1 MNEEKYLKQL
11 KMKKTLGIIVK
22 IFMYVVLA
30 VLIAGAVLL
39 ICAESGIKPAQNIL
53 SWVEQRFGLIVG
65 ASALGALLLLLKALM
80 TVYNTTNSNEANQ
93 EQLLIELNKIKDDIM
108 NATGKVEESAEKVAV
123 VSGDVTSRN
132 EAIDEYKS
140 AIDQLGEQQGILFE
154 TMKLFV
160 TANTND
166 AKIKSIFSAFEE
178 TKLFEKARALV
189 KGDTVEVVQNVADIQ
204 STKELL
210 EKSKEII
217 EPVVPVAKEIVRTI
231 IKK

>member
-178 TKLFEKARALV
+178 TKLFEKARALA

>member
-1 MNEEKYLKQL
+1 
-11 KMKKTLGIIVK
+11 MK
-22 IFMYVVLA
+22 
-30 VLIAGAVLL
+30 
-39 ICAESGIKPAQNIL
+39 
-53 SWVEQRFGLIVG
+53 R
-65 ASALGALLLLLKALM
+65 
-80 TVYNTTNSNEANQ
+80 
-93 EQLLIELNKIKDDIM
+93 
-108 NATGKVEESAEKVAV
+108 AEKVAV

-178 TKLFEKARALV
+178 TKLFEKARALA

>member
-39 ICAESGIKPAQNIL
+39 ICAESGIKPAQSIL

-108 NATGKVEESAEKVAV
+108 NATCKVEESAEKVAV
-123 VSGDVTSRN
+123 VSDDVTSRN
-132 EAIDEYKS
+132 EAIDEYKN

-178 TKLFEKARALV
+178 TKLFEKARALA
-189 KGDTVEVVQNVADIQ
+189 KGDTVEVVQNVADVQ

>member
-178 TKLFEKARALV
+178 TKLFEKARALA
-189 KGDTVEVVQNVADIQ
+189 KGNTVEVVQNVADIQ

>member
-39 ICAESGIKPAQNIL
+39 ICAESGIKTAQSIL
-53 SWVEQRFGLIVG
+53 SWVEQRFGLIIG

-93 EQLLIELNKIKDDIM
+93 EQVLIELNKIKDDIM

-132 EAIDEYKS
+132 EAIDEYKN

-178 TKLFEKARALV
+178 TKLFEKARALA

>member
-1 MNEEKYLKQL
+1 
-11 KMKKTLGIIVK
+11 MKKTLGIIVK

-154 TMKLFV
+154 TM
-160 TANTND
+160 
-166 AKIKSIFSAFEE
+166 
-178 TKLFEKARALV
+178 
-189 KGDTVEVVQNVADIQ
+189 Q
-204 STKELL
+204 
-210 EKSKEII
+210 KEIFGGCG
-217 EPVVPVAKEIVRTI
+217 KWL
-231 IKK
+231 KNGF

>member
-123 VSGDVTSRN
+123 VSDDVTSRN

-178 TKLFEKARALV
+178 TKLFEKARALA

>member
-39 ICAESGIKPAQNIL
+39 ICAESGIKPAQSIL

-132 EAIDEYKS
+132 EAIDEYKN

-178 TKLFEKARALV
+178 TKLFEKARALA